1 MPQRNVVLAKNE
13 VYHVY
18 NRTIAKV
25 PIFSTKQYLNKM
37 LEIVEFY
44 LYPQELR
51 LSRLRT
57 LPSETK
63 RKYISHYRKRAPLVE
78 IYSFAFMPNHYHFL
92 LKQLG
97 DNGIRRFISNAQNSF
112 AKFFNLKNTRNGALF
127 QNAFK
132 AKRIENDEQFLHVS
146 RYIHLNPV
154 TSYMIEFK
162 DLSTHPY
169 TSFPCYVSDNSKNL
183 IVSCQTILELI
194 VSKEKYIEFVA
205 DQVDYQRELA
215 LIKDLIIE

>member
-1 MPQRNVVLAKNE
+1 MPQRNIVLATNE
-13 VYHVY
+13 AYHVY
-18 NRTIAKV
+18 DRTIAKA
-25 PIFSTKQYLNKM
+25 PIFSTKQYLNKI

-63 RKYISHYRKRAPLVE
+63 KEYISNYRKKNPLVE

-92 LKQLG
+92 LKQVT
-97 DNGIRRFISNAQNSF
+97 DNGISKFISNTQNSF
-112 AKFFNLKNTRNGALF
+112 AKFFNLKNNRNGALF

-132 AKRIENDEQFLHVS
+132 ARRIENDEQFLHVS

-162 DLSTHPY
+162 DLATYPY
-169 TSFPCYVSDNSKNL
+169 TSFPYYVSNDNKNL
-183 IVSCQTILELI
+183 IVDCEAILELI
-194 VSKEKYIEFVA
+194 GSKEKYTEFVA
-205 DQVDYQRELA
+205 DQVNYQRKLA